1 MSTEEPISTYIS
13 CEVKV
18 AQSCPTLCDPM
29 DCSPWNPPGQK
40 TEVGSPSLLQGIFP
54 TQGSNPGLQHCRWI
68 LSQLS
73 YQGSPGAIMVP
84 HKQDFLKET
93 LLTNIFEK
101 EIPTLEQ
108 QNLPGNCFRELR
120 GHTIHAPGFE
130 AGELSLVV
138 AGRGE
143 RWSLGLPIRAYLT
156 AYPPPS
162 GLSQGMFSAQLAS
175 RFLGFGFV
183 VI

>member
-1 MSTEEPISTYIS
+1 MLLVTPGAIIVS
-13 CEVKV
+13 
-18 AQSCPTLCDPM
+18 QSCLTLGDPM
-29 DCSPWNPPGQK
+29 DYSQPVSSVHGDSPGK
-40 TEVGSPSLLQGIFP
+40 GVGVDCHTLFQGIFP
-54 TQGSNPGLQHCRWI
+54 TQGLNPGLPHCRWI

-73 YQGSPGAIMVP
+73 YQGRPGAIMVP

-120 GHTIHAPGFE
+120 GHTIHAHCFE

-143 RWSLGLPIRAYLT
+143 RWSLGLPIRA
-156 AYPPPS
+156 
-162 GLSQGMFSAQLAS
+162 
-175 RFLGFGFV
+175 
-183 VI
+183 